1 MKIRHI
7 ALFGMIAL
15 VVAAIPAAADT
26 YLSTFIGDCSY
37 EYDGNPNGIFP
48 DYVGYG
54 NFLAAAGDYM
64 MILDF
69 PPTAEG
75 LHDWYLEPYA
85 VFDGMIAGQIPV
97 QAMVDEAG
105 IRVYLA
111 GNLAEEITWADEGLT
126 WVPGKGLYITT
137 MVTPAEAFP
146 ADPDRLLGI
155 WSNDY
160 EWDGQDDVIIE
171 ITGAGGAHHVDAQ
184 VTRSMSWVGANGT
197 GLLNEFLDWVDS
209 KIPGL
214 PLEMFYDSDLS
225 FVADIDAYIY
235 AFGGPV
241 EGADIV
247 GTGTCNVTL
256 RAEECATA
264 VESSSW
270 SAVKALF

>member
-85 VFDGMIAGQIPV
+85 VFDGMIAGP
-97 QAMVDEAG
+97 
-105 IRVYLA
+105 
-111 GNLAEEITWADEGLT
+111 N
-126 WVPGKGLYITT
+126 
-137 MVTPAEAFP
+137 
-146 ADPDRLLGI
+146 RLFM
-155 WSNDY
+155 
-160 EWDGQDDVIIE
+160 
-171 ITGAGGAHHVDAQ
+171 
-184 VTRSMSWVGANGT
+184 SMSDGSVVCMA
-197 GLLNEFLDWVDS
+197 
-209 KIPGL
+209 
-214 PLEMFYDSDLS
+214 
-225 FVADIDAYIY
+225 
-235 AFGGPV
+235 
-241 EGADIV
+241 
-247 GTGTCNVTL
+247 
-256 RAEECATA
+256 AE
-264 VESSSW
+264 
-270 SAVKALF
+270 